1 MNNPPPPRPPPPFI
15 LLYPLTFTPIHP
27 YTSFI
32 HVSIFIRLRY
42 AVHPARMRGKLDV
55 YGNQQVVE
63 IGCQVASGGI
73 RENLA
78 DLSETDDCVAFTV
91 ESIKVKRVFS
101 NKR

>member
-1 MNNPPPPRPPPPFI
+1 
-15 LLYPLTFTPIHP
+15 
-27 YTSFI
+27 
-32 HVSIFIRLRY
+32 
-42 AVHPARMRGKLDV
+42 MRGKLDV

-91 ESIKVKRVFS
+91 ESIKVKRVFL